1 MIDGVEGL
9 FEAEIDQIDRVSF
22 VHYTGYTLL
31 LMEKAGQAWSMRTE
45 VMLIR

>member
-9 FEAEIDQIDRVSF
+9 CEAEVDQIDRVPF
-22 VHYTGYTLL
+22 VYYTGYTLL
-31 LMEKAGQAWSMRTE
+31 LMEEAGQAWSMRKE